1 MRPCPPGKATGIN
14 SFFALDGK
22 FPGVGKLK
30 LPNAPRWGR
39 KRGQMPPSSINIA
52 VVFIDLRA
60 VEKCHFKQ
68 FNVRFFMSVNVSLCK
83 SAILIKTLRAI
94 TPLHDPWYMML
105 Y

>member
-1 MRPCPPGKATGIN
+1 MRPCPQGKPTGIN

-68 FNVRFFMSVNVSLCK
+68 FNVRFFMSVNVSLSK

-94 TPLHDPWYMML
+94 TPLHDSWYMML

>member
-1 MRPCPPGKATGIN
+1 MPRRGDKKRA
-14 SFFALDGK
+14 
-22 FPGVGKLK
+22 
-30 LPNAPRWGR
+30 NA
-39 KRGQMPPSSINIA
+39 PSSINIA

-83 SAILIKTLRAI
+83 SAILVKTLRAI
-94 TPLHDPWYMML
+94 TPLHDTWYMML